1 MLTICL
7 LKVIIMNLTKP
18 KIEKLPFTDP
28 STPAFYW
35 DDVISGFGVKVGAR
49 SKTYI
54 FQGRVGRKS
63 IRIKI
68 ANVNDMRLDEAKE
81 KAKKYAV
88 QCNEGIN
95 PLHEK
100 AKKISA
106 ADQHDLVIKKQNIRF
121 REAWE
126 VYLAENKPN
135 WRERSYKD
143 HIDMARGGRDPIN
156 NKEYKPQ
163 PIFELLDLKLSELT
177 RDVFI
182 DWILKNADRNT
193 SLLKSF
199 RLTRAFLNWCEDDE
213 RYCEII
219 PKDSYNSKRVKK
231 LLPKPQAKKD
241 CLLKEQLEP
250 WFKEMSKIKNE
261 KVSFL
266 FNFSLITGARKNEI
280 LALKWTDI
288 DFKWKTIKLNDK
300 VEDTGRIIPLTE
312 YIETNL
318 KKLRKSSD
326 SIFVFSSDTSESGQI
341 VNPYKDFYKARD
353 NLQIDITIHGLR
365 RSFETLSGWINLPKG
380 ITHQISGHKAD
391 SITERHYTVR
401 PMDMLRMHMQSY
413 ENWILEEAKLLCK

>member
-1 MLTICL
+1 
-7 LKVIIMNLTKP
+7 
-18 KIEKLPFTDP
+18 
-28 STPAFYW
+28 
-35 DDVISGFGVKVGAR
+35 
-49 SKTYI
+49 
-54 FQGRVGRKS
+54 
-63 IRIKI
+63 
-68 ANVNDMRLDEAKE
+68 
-81 KAKKYAV
+81 
-88 QCNEGIN
+88 
-95 PLHEK
+95 
-100 AKKISA
+100 
-106 ADQHDLVIKKQNIRF
+106 
-121 REAWE
+121 
-126 VYLAENKPN
+126 
-135 WRERSYKD
+135 
-143 HIDMARGGRDPIN
+143 MARGGRDPIN

-182 DWILKNADRNT
+182 DWILKNSDRNT

-219 PKDSYNSKRVKK
+219 PKDSYNSKRLKK

-250 WFKEMSKIKNE
+250 WFKEISKIKNE
-261 KVSFL
+261 KISFL
-266 FNFSLITGARKNEI
+266 FNFALITGARKNEI
-280 LALKWTDI
+280 LALKWEDI

-300 VEDTGRIIPLTE
+300 VEDAGRSIPLTE

-326 SIFVFSSDTSESGQI
+326 STFVFSSHLSESGQI
-341 VNPYKDFYKARD
+341 VNPYKDFYKARE
-353 NLQIDITIHGLR
+353 NLKIDITIHGLR

-391 SITERHYTVR
+391 SITEKHYTVR
-401 PMDMLRMHMQSY
+401 PMDMLRMHMQGF